1 MSTNE
6 NIQNIIAELDDAQS
20 LVEHLQERVAAL
32 EDENS
37 RQRREF
43 LEFRTSTER
52 ALGNSSISR
61 QRRLLAA
68 RRAPPLPNS
77 VGTLEVELDEEEERP
92 SATPPPQTPPCG
104 FPLPPR
110 QHLRVLLSRLSGEK
124 IRKGVREIFTVSS
137 ARKETTLPSLPT
149 STTKAQRSRSEF
161 IPCPRHHT
169 RAVMIP
175 AVNLTTKLVTARVR
189 GLEIGR
195 ALL

>member
-1 MSTNE
+1 MSTTGNL
-6 NIQNIIAELDDAQS
+6 QDIIAELDDAQS

-92 SATPPPQTPPCG
+92 SATPPPQTPPARTST
-104 FPLPPR
+104 PPTATPPPPR
-110 QHLRVLLSRLSGEK
+110 SLVKIVGGKDKKRCEGNIYRVVRP
-124 IRKGVREIFTVSS
+124 KGTHFTIITNANHQGSEIKKANSS
-137 ARKETTLPSLPT
+137 LAPVTTPE
-149 STTKAQRSRSEF
+149 Q
-161 IPCPRHHT
+161 
-169 RAVMIP
+169 
-175 AVNLTTKLVTARVR
+175 
-189 GLEIGR
+189 
-195 ALL
+195 